1 MFACCDINY
10 CRVLV
15 VSIISN
21 IFGVCIMIIKKTYA
35 ENDYIIIDVLQE
47 CTVNGLV
54 ALYGK
59 CIEQVDPDGA
69 IFKPGDEVE
78 VFMSDLVE
86 VLEE

>member
-1 MFACCDINY
+1 M
-10 CRVLV
+10 V

-35 ENDYIIIDVLQE
+35 ENDYIIIDVTKE
-47 CTVNGLV
+47 YTVHGLLV
-54 ALYGK
+54 LHGK

-69 IFKPGDEVE
+69 IFEPGEEVE
-78 VFMSDLVE
+78 VFMSDIVE